1 MSLSYSTAVPFE
13 GIVQI
18 VTDGGIKNVCWESL
32 KNSAKHT
39 VCRHLGYY
47 EATSLINVSATANV
61 KHAIFSG
68 SIDCNGEEKYL
79 SQCSINASKS
89 ESCSQLSF
97 IHCIPFGKYKKT
109 RSHRSKYDTEK
120 IPSTTK

>member
-18 VTDGGIKNVCWESL
+18 VADGGIKNVCWESL

-47 EATSLINVSATANV
+47 RTSSLINVSTTADV

-68 SIDCNGEEKYL
+68 SINCNGEEKYL
-79 SQCSINASKS
+79 SQCSINAKS

-97 IHCIPFGKYKKT
+97 IHCIPFGKYKKN
-109 RSHRSKYDTEK
+109 
-120 IPSTTK
+120 